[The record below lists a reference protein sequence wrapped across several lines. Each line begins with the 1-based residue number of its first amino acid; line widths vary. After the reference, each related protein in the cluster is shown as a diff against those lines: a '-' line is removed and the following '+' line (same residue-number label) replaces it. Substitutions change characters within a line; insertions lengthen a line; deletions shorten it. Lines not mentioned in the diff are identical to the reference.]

1 MNEEVI
7 VIKCVDS
14 RLTPTLF
21 NLYLPNLKTIHP
33 CFCISGSASIK
44 QELLSKGY

>member
-1 MNEEVI
+1 MYMEVF

-21 NLYLPNLKTIHP
+21 NSYLLDLESIHP
-33 CFCISGSASIK
+33 FGVSSSASVK
-44 QELLSKGY
+44 QELGVAL

>member
-21 NLYLPNLKTIHP
+21 NSYLPDLKTIRP
-33 CFCISGSASIK
+33 CFYISGSASIK
-44 QELLSKGY
+44 QELLFKGY